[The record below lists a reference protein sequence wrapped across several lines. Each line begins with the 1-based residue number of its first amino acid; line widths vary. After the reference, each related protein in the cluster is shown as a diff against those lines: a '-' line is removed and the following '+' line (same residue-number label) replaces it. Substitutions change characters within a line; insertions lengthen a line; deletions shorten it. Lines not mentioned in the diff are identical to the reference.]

1 MMGWFIF
8 GVLVGTVLGIILAA
22 LMVASREDDD
32 ER

>member
-1 MMGWFIF
+1 MGWFIF
-8 GVLVGTVLGIILAA
+8 GVMVGTVLGIILAA

>member
-8 GVLVGTVLGIILAA
+8 GVMVGTVLGIILAA

>member
-1 MMGWFIF
+1 MGWFIF

>member
-1 MMGWFIF
+1 MGWFIL
-8 GVLVGTVLGIILAA
+8 GVLVGSVLGIILAA